1 MKKTFLIALAGI
13 LGLLSCTREQT
24 PQVQKEI
31 LLQAGVGGLDIA
43 TKAPYTFTTLSN
55 ENYLDADVWVSTTDG
70 SYPDYSDNGEGDNTI
85 AYHNTAHFV
94 SNTLQGMVHAIYYP
108 SDPNTLPV
116 YLCGLYP
123 QSAWNLSGGG
133 TSAVSATVDGKTDL
147 MLAPQVSTNLQ
158 STNNNI
164 YPTLAFGHLLTWLRI
179 YVKAEDANM
188 VGAWGALQSISLQ
201 SANNSVNA
209 TLSTGAAAFS
219 GSASVPC
226 YCTGNNTAFSGQSYT
241 LTTSAVEKAYVLCA
255 PVTATNSGNEYNLIV
270 STANRAEL
278 VVPVNLK
285 AAGGVEDFTG
295 STAGRQFSVT
305 LNFRSGSVATATSV
319 AAAVDAWGNG
329 GIAYEQLSD

>member
-13 LGLLSCTREQT
+13 LGLLSCSREQI
-24 PQVQKEI
+24 PQAQKEI

-70 SYPDYSDNGEGDNTI
+70 SYPDYSDNGEGDITI
-85 AYHNTAHFV
+85 AYHNSAHFV
-94 SNTLQGMVHAIYYP
+94 SNTLQGMEHAIFYP
-108 SDPNTLPV
+108 SSPNTTPV

-123 QSAWNLSGGG
+123 QSTWSLSGGN
-133 TSAVSATVDGKTDL
+133 TAVSAGIDGKTDL
-147 MLAPQVSTNLQ
+147 MVAPQVSTTLQ
-158 STNNNI
+158 NTNNSI

-179 YVKAEDANM
+179 SVKAEDANM

-201 SANNSVNA
+201 NANNSVNA
-209 TLSTGAAAFS
+209 TLSTGAATFS
-219 GSASVPC
+219 GSATVPS

-241 LTTSAVEKAYVLCA
+241 LTTSAVEKAYILCA

-270 STANRAEL
+270 STANRTDL
-278 VVPVNLK
+278 VVPINLT
-285 AAGGVEDFTG
+285 ANGGSVDFEG
-295 STAGRQFSVT
+295 NTAGRQFSVT
-305 LNFRSGSVATATSV
+305 LVFKSGTVATSV
-319 AAAVDAWGNG
+319 TAVDGWGNG